1 MRTNGFERPWNPMQ
15 IGTWMLLPLLLL
27 QFLLFATPVLP
38 LVASIICTIGVL
50 LCGTSSA
57 YFAYWCCKIDPI
69 DERLRC
75 HLARQRGEMGG
86 DANNSVD
93 VEHSHA
99 AEDPTKFCWVDN
111 IDVHESS
118 MHCKFC
124 DKCVYKFDHHCHWLN
139 TCVGDANYK
148 YFFWAVGATLAMV
161 IVRGGALAW
170 LVISYFI
177 QYSQQDG
184 PSGPAIERFDDWFGA
199 NVGIFLAL
207 VNAVFLSVDL
217 ICIALLLQ
225 LFFFHVR
232 LRHEGITTYAYI
244 VRGGQRKRESDIKK
258 IQLER
263 KRINAIQQAEREGMI
278 LTKWRLAAAG
288 CPYIGYKFCRPCDPL
303 RHDELEE
310 GREIQQ
316 SIADEINNEEENGV
330 QSTCGDGNCS
340 TNDID
345 VEKIKRERV
354 DSLDNGVSEEEQTT
368 VTDDKEMKDPTDGVN
383 RDTVEITVVPDQ
395 APALQAV
402 MDARTKIQ
410 IEKEHDLTEAS
421 LKFVSASS

>member
-1 MRTNGFERPWNPMQ
+1 MQ

-38 LVASIICTIGVL
+38 LVASIICTIGVFL
-50 LCGTSSA
+50 SGISSA

-69 DERLRC
+69 DARLRC
-75 HLARQRGEMGG
+75 HLARQRGEMSG
-86 DANNSVD
+86 DVANSD
-93 VEHSHA
+93 AEHSH
-99 AEDPTKFCWVDN
+99 ELEGPTKFCWVDN
-111 IDVHESS
+111 IDIHESS

-139 TCVGDANYK
+139 TCVGDANYR
-148 YFFWAVGATLAMV
+148 YFFRAVGATLAMV

-184 PSGPAIERFDDWFGA
+184 PRGPAVVRFDDWFGA
-199 NVGIFLAL
+199 NVGIILAL
-207 VNAVFLSVDL
+207 VNAAFLSVDV

-232 LRHEGITTYAYI
+232 LRHEGITTYAFI
-244 VRGGQRKRESDIKK
+244 VRGGQKKRESEVKK

-263 KRINAIQQAEREGMI
+263 RRITAIQKAEREGMI
-278 LTKWRLAAAG
+278 IIKWRLAAAG
-288 CPYIGYKFCRPCDPL
+288 CVGYNLCRPCDPL

-310 GREIQQ
+310 AQEIQQ
-316 SIADEINNEEENGV
+316 SIADGVNNEDGV

-345 VEKIKRERV
+345 VEKIKRDRV

-368 VTDDKEMKDPTDGVN
+368 VTFDVN
-383 RDTVEITVVPDQ
+383 RDTVEIMVVPDQ
-395 APALQAV
+395 SPPLQAV

-410 IEKEHDLTEAS
+410 LEKEHDLTEAPPN
-421 LKFVSASS
+421 FVSASS